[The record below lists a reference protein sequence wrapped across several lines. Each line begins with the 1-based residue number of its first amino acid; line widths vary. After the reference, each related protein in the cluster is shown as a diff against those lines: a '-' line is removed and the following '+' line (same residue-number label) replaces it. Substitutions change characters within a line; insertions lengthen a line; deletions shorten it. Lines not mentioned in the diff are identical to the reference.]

1 MIVYLHV
8 SLADSHIKH
17 KILPFEVIILFLRL
31 VLLGLPG
38 FELLLELF
46 IFIVEPTNPMLLLTR
61 LTFKIVLNFPKI
73 ADPCIE
79 IIE

>member
-17 KILPFEVIILFLRL
+17 KILPFEVIILLLRL
-31 VLLGLPG
+31 FVLGLPG

-46 IFIVEPTNPMLLLTR
+46 IFIVEPTNPM
-61 LTFKIVLNFPKI
+61 FY
-73 ADPCIE
+73 
-79 IIE
+79 